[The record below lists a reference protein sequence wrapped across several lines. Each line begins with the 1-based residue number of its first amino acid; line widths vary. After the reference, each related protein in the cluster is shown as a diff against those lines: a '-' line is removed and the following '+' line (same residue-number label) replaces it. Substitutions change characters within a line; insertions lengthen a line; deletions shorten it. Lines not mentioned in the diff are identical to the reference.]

1 MGTVLVIDDSMTDL
15 QVAKGSLQQAGFSV
29 ITATSEQEAKARIAS
44 QKPDLIVLDVVLPDR
59 SGFELCR
66 DLKEEM
72 TTKKIPII
80 MCSTKGS
87 NMDKYW
93 GIQQGADVYLAKPI
107 DTDELV
113 RTVQK
118 LI

>member
-1 MGTVLVIDDSMTDL
+1 MGTVLVVDDSMTDL
-15 QVAKGSLQQAGFSV
+15 QIAKGSLQQAGFSV
-29 ITATSEQEAKARIAS
+29 ITASNEQEAKSRIVA

-66 DLKEEM
+66 DLKAEM
-72 TTKKIPII
+72 TTKKIPIV

-93 GIQQGADVYLAKPI
+93 GMQQGADIYLAKPI
-107 DTDELV
+107 DAEELV
-113 RTVQK
+113 RAVQK